1 MQIVELSV
9 VGTTNNLCKSLHDE
23 QMTTVLFRAPKVSR
37 TRALRIVTFR
47 EHQARRPIESSVNAR
62 AALIRGLKGPRRIH
76 LFRFRHRDCYHRQS
90 RYMKLGNSGY
100 GYSSIVVIT
109 ILRPHC
115 HSVVWCAAIVRLCGI
130 QKGARTRSG
139 ATTISK
145 EPNKYEKNRPR
156 EEKSFVSHSKLY
168 VILEIRLSLSLV

>member
-9 VGTTNNLCKSLHDE
+9 VATINNLCKSLRDE
-23 QMTTVLFRAPKVSR
+23 QTTTVLFRASKVSR
-37 TRALRIVTFR
+37 TRALQIVTFR
-47 EHQARRPIESSVNAR
+47 EHQARRPIESSVSAR
-62 AALIRGLKGPRRIH
+62 AALIRGTQRPSTYTS
-76 LFRFRHRDCYHRQS
+76 LFRSRDRDCYHRQS

-115 HSVVWCAAIVRLCGI
+115 HSAVWCAAIVRLCGI

-145 EPNKYEKNRPR
+145 GPNKYEKNRPR
-156 EEKSFVSHSKLY
+156 EENPSYRV
-168 VILEIRLSLSLV
+168 